1 MAKRL
6 AIVVL
11 AGLAAFAAPFP
22 AQADVKAGVDAWS
35 RGDWNTA
42 VAEWRAPA
50 EAGDVDA
57 LFNMGQAYRL
67 GRGVPQDQTT
77 AEAYYLRAAQKGHIR
92 AADTYG
98 LLLFQDGRREAAL
111 PFVEDAAN
119 RGDPRAQ
126 YLIGI
131 AHFNGDIVGKDWV
144 RAYALVTLANSQ
156 GLPQAAPALAEMDQH
171 IPLEQRQQAASLAI
185 NLQQQADATRARE
198 MASADLALGGSPVQE
213 APVQASTPAA
223 QPFTPGLRPA
233 PVQNATP
240 RVPQPVASAQIA
252 PSTALGQ
259 PVPSDPEREPA
270 VLAARRAVREA
281 MEATGTE
288 DPGEAG
294 ADYARPSSTTRPV
307 SGPARPTAQAAAP
320 ARTPPDPAPA
330 RASSSGPWKLQL
342 GAFSVRGNAEALSS
356 RLRGRQDLAGKDF
369 QLVPTG
375 RLTRLLV
382 GGYATRAEA
391 QAACN
396 ALERSGQACI
406 VTR

>member
-1 MAKRL
+1 MARRL
-6 AIVVL
+6 AISVL
-11 AGLAAFAAPFP
+11 AGLAGIACAYP
-22 AQADVKAGVDAWS
+22 ALADVKTGVDAWG
-35 RGDWNTA
+35 RGDWNA
-42 VAEWRAPA
+42 AIAEWRAPA
-50 EAGDVDA
+50 EAGDADA

-67 GRGVPQDQTT
+67 GRGVAQNQTT
-77 AEAYYLRAAQKGHIR
+77 AEAYYLRAAQKGHLR

-111 PFVEDAAN
+111 PFVEDAAG

-144 RAYALVTLANSQ
+144 RAYALMIMANGQ
-156 GLPQAAPALAEMDQH
+156 GLPQAAPALAEMDRH

-185 NLQQQADATRARE
+185 NLQQQSDATRARE
-198 MASADLALGGSPVQE
+198 EASSDLAMSGSAGTVQE
-213 APVQASTPAA
+213 TVQQYANPTPE
-223 QPFTPGLRPA
+223 PFTPGLRPA
-233 PVQNATP
+233 PVQTSTP
-240 RVPQPVASAQIA
+240 RVPQPVATAQIQ

-259 PVPSDPEREPA
+259 PLQSDPEREPA

-288 DPGEAG
+288 DPGTAG
-294 ADYARPSSTTRPV
+294 ADYARPTASQQAAGGTRP
-307 SGPARPTAQAAAP
+307 AAQP
-320 ARTPPDPAPA
+320 STPLRTQA
-330 RASSSGPWKLQL
+330 SGPWKLQL
-342 GAFSVRGNAEALSS
+342 GAFAVKSNAERLWSS
-356 RLRGRQDLAGKDF
+356 LQARPDLAGKTA

-382 GGYATRAEA
+382 GGYASRGEA
-391 QAACN
+391 QAVCST
-396 ALERSGQACI
+396 LERAGQACI

>member
-6 AIVVL
+6 AILVL
-11 AGLAAFAAPFP
+11 AGLAGLTAELP
-22 AQADVKAGVDAWS
+22 ARADVKAGVDAWS
-35 RGDWNTA
+35 RGDWNVA

-50 EAGDVDA
+50 EAGDADA
-57 LFNMGQAYRL
+57 MFNMGQAYRL
-67 GRGVPQDQTT
+67 GRGVAQNQTT
-77 AEAYYLRAAQKGHIR
+77 AEAYYLRAARQGHLR

-111 PFVEDAAN
+111 PFVEDAAD

-126 YLIGI
+126 YLLGI
-131 AHFNGDIVGKDWV
+131 AHFNGDIVGKDWI
-144 RAYALVTLANSQ
+144 RAYALVTLANGQ
-156 GLPQAAPALAEMDQH
+156 GLPQAAPALADMDRH
-171 IPLEQRQQAASLAI
+171 IPLEQRQQAASLAV

-198 MASADLALGGSPVQE
+198 MASADLAMAGSGPLQDT
-213 APVQASTPAA
+213 APPASTSTPE
-223 QPFTPGLRPA
+223 PFTPLRPA
-233 PVQNATP
+233 PVQTSTP
-240 RVPQPVASAQIA
+240 RVPQPVATAQIQ

-259 PVPSDPEREPA
+259 PAATDPEREPA

-294 ADYARPSSTTRPV
+294 ADYARPASPREPV
-307 SGPARPTAQAAAP
+307 GSARPAAQAAAP
-320 ARTPPDPAPA
+320 SRAQAAPA
-330 RASSSGPWKLQL
+330 RAQSSGPWKLQL
-342 GAFSVRGNAEALSS
+342 GAFAVRNNAERLWSS
-356 RLRGRQDLAGKDF
+356 LQARSDLAGKTA

-382 GGYATRAEA
+382 GGYASRGEA

-396 ALERSGQACI
+396 TLERAGQACI

>member
-6 AIVVL
+6 AILVL
-11 AGLAAFAAPFP
+11 AGLAGFAAPFP
-22 AQADVKAGVDAWS
+22 AHADVKDGVDAWS
-35 RGDWNTA
+35 RGDWNAA
-42 VAEWRAPA
+42 VAEWRGPA

-77 AEAYYLRAAQKGHIR
+77 AEAFYLRAAQKGHIR

-126 YLIGI
+126 YLLGI
-131 AHFNGDIVGKDWV
+131 AYFNGDIVGKDWV

-156 GLPQAAPALAEMDQH
+156 GLPQAGPALAEMDQH
-171 IPLEQRQQAASLAI
+171 IPLEQRQQAASLAV
-185 NLQQQADATRARE
+185 NLQQQAEATRARE
-198 MASADLALGGSPVQE
+198 MASADLALGGGPVQE
-213 APVQASTPAA
+213 AAPTP
-223 QPFTPGLRPA
+223 QPFTPGLRAA
-233 PVQNATP
+233 PVQTATP

-252 PSTALGQ
+252 PSTALGT
-259 PVPSDPEREPA
+259 PAISDPEREPA

-294 ADYARPSSTTRPV
+294 ADYARPKPGSRPAAG
-307 SGPARPTAQAAAP
+307 SAQPAAQAAAP
-320 ARTPPDPAPA
+320 ARTQPAPAPA
-330 RASSSGPWKLQL
+330 RPQSSGPWKLQL
-342 GAFSVRGNAEALSS
+342 GAFSVRGNAERLSTALQ
-356 RLRGRQDLAGKDF
+356 GRRDLAGKDF

-382 GGYATRAEA
+382 GGYASQAEA
-391 QAACN
+391 QAACK